1 VRRHVA
7 DMAMFDLR
15 AHPLHAARGFV
26 LVPPDERGC
35 RKTYGIGVKRT
46 QILGMGCSTLKLDL
60 WQGSLTCRRN
70 GRLLTPLWQWWD
82 GRRPAQRP
90 QWQASRR
97 QKRTDPQQVVL

>member
-70 GRLLTPLWQWWD
+70 GRTLLANSEVPRFVCPTYLL
-82 GRRPAQRP
+82 G
-90 QWQASRR
+90 R
-97 QKRTDPQQVVL
+97 QKSLGNLRKKKYC